1 MTRPIEKL
9 SPKDLGELA
18 GKIIQ
23 DFRTNVS
30 DSNFQLFNFAFI
42 LLKTALVSAETEQM
56 LRFDAP
62 FAMARYPML
71 KNHCDT
77 EIKGIINIIKEMNKA
92 LIAEQSLDDV
102 AGKAGIKLVIE
113 KSILEK
119 YQQRLIEKGYI
130 APPEKQS
137 GK

>member
-9 SPKDLGELA
+9 SPKDLGEL
-18 GKIIQ
+18 
-23 DFRTNVS
+23 
-30 DSNFQLFNFAFI
+30 
-42 LLKTALVSAETEQM
+42 
-56 LRFDAP
+56 
-62 FAMARYPML
+62 
-71 KNHCDT
+71 
-77 EIKGIINIIKEMNKA
+77 
-92 LIAEQSLDDV
+92 